1 MKDNKKFLVG
11 LIAIV
16 AVICVISL
24 LVPKGEK
31 TSQQA
36 LMEPKAKSG
45 YEIMSEMRETITKDY
60 LDKYVDDLLRPHFET
75 IDSVRRSYYPDYIK
89 VEESYDGYHSYVHLT
104 GFVYGKAKLSPNG
117 PYYYSIHGN
126 ITYKNINN
134 PVQDSLDFYIDD
146 KNDNYI
152 YYKGRDLAEANKQR
166 KEREKAEKKS
176 KQEKQAESRK
186 GNQATSSSDYSSP
199 NYTKNIVKTGKTVY
213 INATCIG
220 AIDESTLDK
229 ISKSASRGDE
239 GVMKVAV
246 ASGYAIVVQ
255 QGTSATIVSI
265 RTGKVRVRL
274 SDGRMVWVLYKH
286 VK

>member
-1 MKDNKKFLVG
+1 M
-11 LIAIV
+11 
-16 AVICVISL
+16 
-24 LVPKGEK
+24 
-31 TSQQA
+31 
-36 LMEPKAKSG
+36 
-45 YEIMSEMRETITKDY
+45 
-60 LDKYVDDLLRPHFET
+60 
-75 IDSVRRSYYPDYIK
+75 
-89 VEESYDGYHSYVHLT
+89 
-104 GFVYGKAKLSPNG
+104 
-117 PYYYSIHGN
+117 
-126 ITYKNINN
+126 
-134 PVQDSLDFYIDD
+134 
-146 KNDNYI
+146 
-152 YYKGRDLAEANKQR
+152 AEANKQR